1 MSINVKIFYPE
12 LQNLIGGQDSITVEG
27 KTVGECINDL
37 VKRYPEAQNL
47 LFEKNGQLL
56 KQVYV
61 YVNAEG
67 LNKADFARRVT
78 ERDGLILAVLI
89 TGG

>member
-1 MSINVKIFYPE
+1 MGVKVKVFYPD
-12 LQNLIGGQDSITVEG
+12 LKKLIHNQDIVTVAG
-27 KTVGECINDL
+27 HTVGECLSDL
-37 VKRYPEAQNL
+37 VKKYPGA
-47 LFEKNGQLL
+47 EKLIFDKQGRLL

-67 LNKADFARRVT
+67 LNKADFTRTVT
-78 ERDGLILAVLI
+78 ERDELILAVLI

>member
-1 MSINVKIFYPE
+1 MGVKVKVFYPD
-12 LQNLIGGQDSITVEG
+12 LKKLINDQDVVTVEG
-27 KTVGECINDL
+27 RTVGECLNDL
-37 VKRYPEAQNL
+37 VKKYPGA
-47 LFEKNGQLL
+47 EKLIFDKQGRLL

-67 LNKADFARRVT
+67 LNKADFTRTVT
-78 ERDGLILAVLI
+78 EKDELILAVLI

>member
-1 MSINVKIFYPE
+1 MSTSIRLFYPDLQKLTGNRERINV
-12 LQNLIGGQDSITVEG
+12 EG
-27 KTVGECINDL
+27 SNVGECLNDL
-37 VKRYPEAQNL
+37 VKRYPESHAL
-47 LFEKNGQLL
+47 LFDKQGRLL

-67 LNKADFARRVT
+67 LNKADFAQKLLPKD
-78 ERDGLILAVLI
+78 ELILAVLI